1 MRVYEAAREFKVEP
15 DKMLTIL
22 RGMGARVTSEAS
34 TVDDATVAKLRARLE
49 RERRAGH
56 TDLEESLEHVVEDA
70 QPAGKRRRRRKEDI
84 VEVETTAD
92 AAADAAE
99 AIAAEAAEEAAAR
112 GEDLAETAVA
122 EATEMVEA
130 AAAPSEPFF
139 PVEPARPQEPETPL
153 FEERQPPAEEIFRP
167 AAVARPP
174 QQPTAEQRPKLRR
187 AAEV

>member
-22 RGMGARVTSEAS
+22 RGMGASVTSEAS

-70 QPAGKRRRRRKEDI
+70 QPAGKRRRRREEDM
-84 VEVETTAD
+84 VGVETVAGTAAD
-92 AAADAAE
+92 AAA

-112 GEDLAETAVA
+112 GECVAETAVA
-122 EATEMVEA
+122 EATEIVEA
-130 AAAPSEPFF
+130 APPPFEPSLPAEAAAPSELE
-139 PVEPARPQEPETPL
+139 EPAI
-153 FEERQPPAEEIFRP
+153 EERREPPAEETFRP
-167 AAVARPP
+167 AAV
-174 QQPTAEQRPKLRR
+174 
-187 AAEV
+187 